1 MSMMLPTHQQ
11 WDALA
16 AVEGIPPTASN
27 IAKFGKQFDPESVR
41 WAFEQWTLR
50 ERAKAKFALAHEML
64 FTRTGL
70 EMSTHERTA
79 AFHASLFGD
88 SPVADLTCGIGA
100 DLIALAKRGPTKGFD
115 LDPIHVAYAQHN
127 LKVHG
132 LEAEVSV
139 ADAST
144 YEGTHCLMIDP
155 ARRSGRVRTLD
166 PDQFSPTLTS
176 AFEIASRAPSA
187 VIKLSPMLPDEL
199 LEQPNSKLIFV
210 SHKGECCEAL
220 IVFGQEGRGAVHV
233 ESGEFLESEPVDQ
246 TVDEPENYIYAAD
259 PAAIRAGCL
268 GSFEAE
274 SLGDS
279 NGYLTSPDL
288 IQSPW
293 LAPFELTWSGKWHEK
308 QIQEVIRTEG
318 LKLEAVK
325 TRGVQ
330 IDPAKVMKT
339 LKPGGSEQAV
349 LLLYCIGKSIRAI
362 VAKRISNLP

>member
-1 MSMMLPTHQQ
+1 MVVMLPTHQH

-16 AVEGIPPTASN
+16 AAEGLPPTASN
-27 IAKFGKQFDPESVR
+27 IAKVGKKFGDEPSR

-50 ERAKAKFALAHEML
+50 ERARIKFALADQML

-88 SPVADLTCGIGA
+88 APVADLTCGIGA
-100 DLIALAKRGPTKGFD
+100 DLIALAKRGPTRGFD
-115 LDPIHVAYAQHN
+115 IDPIHVSYAQHN

-139 ADAST
+139 VDASA
-144 YEGTHCLMIDP
+144 YEGTDCLMIDP

-176 AFEIASRAPSA
+176 AFELANRAPSA

-220 IVFGQEGRGAVHV
+220 IVFGEEGRGAVHV
-233 ESGEFLESEPVDQ
+233 ESGEFLESEPIDL
-246 TVDEPENYIYAAD
+246 TVDEPDKYIYAAD

-274 SLGDS
+274 ALGDS
-279 NGYLTSPDL
+279 NGYLTSSDL
-288 IQSPW
+288 LQSPW
-293 LAPFELTWSGKWHEK
+293 LASFELIWSGKWHEK
-308 QIQEVIRTEG
+308 QVQEVIRTEG

-330 IDPAKVMKT
+330 IDPAKVMKS
-339 LKPGGSEQAV
+339 LKPGGKDTAV